1 MDPPTISAAAPS
13 TGKKKASRTRTK
25 AMKQFDSSAPP
36 MSLDKYF
43 SDFQEIKRNN
53 VSVELDP
60 TLLDRISVPYL
71 DRASDFADAHLMEE
85 THAKDNLIYA
95 THGLVGLGLVR
106 KLYKSAPASV
116 LPNLGFFKFIS
127 DVDLFLP
134 PALSSALDNL
144 GKISSDQFT
153 IRVEYVEQDILR
165 NSLRLLKTMSRHT
178 QFQAR
183 YDPPRRVG
191 EANTISTWALL
202 DVEKIVF
209 ASESSARWLREL
221 GKTFLAETAYRT
233 FTATVEVE
241 NVEYQVQATFPQLR
255 LSSSRSAQLD
265 NIVEW
270 QALMNPALPGAYLL
284 GAAAI
289 SQIWT
294 ATFFKNPE
302 RLISNLEPSLRDTW
316 LGDISVEV
324 LLGHLGVNL
333 ISTSPGRRDL
343 DKSRFWMQFLRDVHD
358 YLSGHGKVTFDKF
371 LKLAKQPDTQFGSL
385 AQMMELDEKAW
396 IVGRARGIEDFV
408 FQNQG
413 PNMSAT
419 SLVKINDK
427 SAVVSGL
434 LFGFSKRVWFSNS
447 QSARLN
453 GAISS
458 ARTSYLATDF
468 LNNL

>member
-1 MDPPTISAAAPS
+1 MDPPITPAAAVT
-13 TGKKKASRTRTK
+13 TGKKKNSRTRTK

-53 VSVELDP
+53 VSVELDH
-60 TLLDRISVPYL
+60 TLLDRVAVPYL

-85 THAKDNLIYA
+85 TDAKTNLIFA
-95 THGLVGLGLVR
+95 THGLVGMGLVR

-116 LPNLGFFKFIS
+116 LPNLSSFKFLS
-127 DVDLFLP
+127 DTDLFLP

-153 IRVEYVEQDILR
+153 IRLEYVEQDILR
-165 NSLRLLKTMSRHT
+165 NSMRLLKTMSRHT
-178 QFQAR
+178 QFHAR
-183 YDPPRRVG
+183 YDPPRRLG
-191 EANTISTWALL
+191 QINPISRWDAL
-202 DVEKIVF
+202 DVEKLVF

-221 GKTFLAETAYRT
+221 GKTLLSETAYRT
-233 FTATVEVE
+233 FPATVHVGD
-241 NVEYQVQATFPQLR
+241 VEYEVQASFPQLR
-255 LSSSRSAQLD
+255 LASSRSAQLA

-270 QALMNPALPGAYLL
+270 QALMNPNLPGANLL

-289 SQIWT
+289 SQVWT
-294 ATFFKNPE
+294 ATFFRNPE
-302 RLISNLEPSLRDTW
+302 RVIANLEPALAGTW
-316 LGDISVEV
+316 LGDLTVDF
-324 LLGHLGVNL
+324 LLAQLDVHL
-333 ISTSPGRRDL
+333 ISTTPTRRDM

-358 YLSGHGKVTFDKF
+358 YISGHGKVVFDKF

-385 AQMMELDEKAW
+385 AQMLELDEKAW
-396 IVGRARGIEDFV
+396 IVGRARGIEDYL

-427 SAVVSGL
+427 AAVVSGL

-453 GAISS
+453 GSITS
-458 ARTSYLATDF
+458 ARTAYLATDF